1 MLYSVFPNVYIAY
14 YVIGMGF
21 GPMGDQ
27 MCKELGVRVRSL
39 KSGYCSDLK
48 GLTLMPMFT
57 ELLLGGAT
65 NGVIFFK
72 IISRILP

>member
-1 MLYSVFPNVYIAY
+1 MLYSVFPNIYIAY
-14 YVIGMGF
+14 YVIGLGF
-21 GPMGDQ
+21 GAQGKKL
-27 MCKELGVRVRSL
+27 CRELGVGVDGL
-39 KSGYCSDLK
+39 NGGYCSDLK

-65 NGVIFFK
+65 SGVIFFK